1 MSHPVLPSPTPD
13 EHGRATG
20 EVGAGTAHRR
30 TLLAVLALA
39 LLLRVAFIFFLE
51 PGRIYFRD
59 TVKYSAAAESLLAGN
74 GFGDTYARQPLYP
87 VFLAAILALFPGAL
101 VAAQLADAVL
111 GALVVFLTYH
121 LGRRIWNAR
130 VGLGAAALVAVHPYL
145 VVLSAFLYAEL
156 LFIAL
161 LLTCLWLILH
171 VGDGRRAF
179 LAGVVGGG
187 AVLAKASGIALLI
200 AGLLWLACC
209 GPARRSRR
217 AAWAALFAAGG
228 FLALAPWVARN
239 YLHFHDLSLIESR
252 KEIHVAYA
260 PESSF
265 PLRVQVEH
273 RRTVS
278 NGAGAGL
285 QQHGRRSLSVGHVVQ
300 QLGRFWA
307 LWPERLATA
316 RRDVREKAAQK
327 DARVVLENH
336 PAEKTARFHLLLAAF
351 LLPYYALALAG
362 LWRSRERLRESSLLL
377 LVILAFTVGRA
388 LFMAKLRYRLPV
400 EPAVALYAAAGLAWL
415 VGLLAAHVPGR
426 EVDVSVPTEATLI
439 PLDRT

>member
-1 MSHPVLPSPTPD
+1 
-13 EHGRATG
+13 
-20 EVGAGTAHRR
+20 
-30 TLLAVLALA
+30 LLAVLALA
-39 LLLRVAFIFFLE
+39 LLLRVAFIFYLE

-101 VAAQLADAVL
+101 IAAQLADAVL
-111 GALVVFLTYH
+111 GVLVVFLTYH

-130 VGLGAAALVAVHPYL
+130 VGLSAAGLVAVHPYL

-161 LLTCLWLILH
+161 LLTSLWLILH
-171 VGDGRRAF
+171 VSDGKRAF

-200 AGLLWLACC
+200 AGLLWLACF

-217 AAWAALFAAGG
+217 AAWAVMFAAGG
-228 FLALAPWVARN
+228 FLALAPWVVRN
-239 YLHFHDLSLIESR
+239 YLHFHDLSLLESR
-252 KEIHVAYA
+252 KEIHLAYT

-265 PLRVQVEH
+265 PFHLNVEH
-273 RRTVS
+273 RRAVS
-278 NGAGAGL
+278 NGADAGL
-285 QQHGRRSLSVGHVVQ
+285 KQHGRRSLSVGHVVK

-316 RRDVREKAAQK
+316 KREVREKAAQK
-327 DARVVLENH
+327 DARVVVENH
-336 PAEKTARFHLLLAAF
+336 PAEKTSRFHLLLAV
-351 LLPYYALALAG
+351 LLVPFYGLALVG
-362 LWRSRERLRESSLLL
+362 LWRSRERPRESSLLL
-377 LVILAFTVGRA
+377 FVILAFTFGRA
-388 LFMAKLRYRLPV
+388 LFMAKLRYRLPI
-400 EPAVALYAAAGLAWL
+400 EPAVALYAAAGLSWL
-415 VGLLAAHVPGR
+415 AGHLTAARDPGQGA
-426 EVDVSVPTEATLI
+426 DVSVPTEAALV
-439 PLDRT
+439 PLDQP